1 MRPGLISRLV
11 QTVLNSGGPGHL
23 VGSGRHRRAGH
34 NSRVETMSRK
44 TSTRGQWLP
53 VEFADVETLDNAR
66 RLSTGPASWLDS
78 FCYAWVKSHRGAPM
92 TRRQLA
98 DWAGCSGRQAA
109 RVIAEVKARRAAW
122 AASHPGDPG
131 SIQPADPEV
140 IHQSSTIPTGYEAPR
155 SRNDPGSIQDRSD
168 RGRGS
173 TSTSTGTGTDQAD
186 GGSPSLRSRAREP
199 GPQHARTAEDDD
211 RVTAQDAELF
221 LAQLHARRQIG

>member
-1 MRPGLISRLV
+1 
-11 QTVLNSGGPGHL
+11 
-23 VGSGRHRRAGH
+23 
-34 NSRVETMSRK
+34 MSRK

-66 RLSTGPASWLDS
+66 RLSPGPASWLDS

-109 RVIAEVKARRAAW
+109 RVLAEVKARRSAW
-122 AASHPGDPG
+122 DASHPGDPG

-155 SRNDPGSIQDRSD
+155 SRNDPGTIQERSD

-173 TSTSTGTGTDQAD
+173 TSTSTSTGTVSESAV
-186 GGSPSLRSRAREP
+186 GVPSLRSRTREP
-199 GPQHARTAEDDD
+199 EHARTAEDDD

-221 LAQLHARRQIG
+221 LAQLHARRHIG